1 MRGCPYYSP
10 PPVRGR
16 DGAGDENTRGARPP
30 ISPRGF
36 TLIELCVV
44 LVLVALV
51 LSITLPRYGGILT
64 RGTLRSEARR
74 LSAAARY
81 LSSEAART
89 GRTHYLNFD
98 VGKDTYWVTA
108 DEGGG
113 KPVEQ
118 TGPLAESYVLT
129 DGFLFKDVTMP
140 GKGQKSRGMQRIGF
154 YAHGENDEAVVHLAD
169 FAKKR
174 NYSLHLKP
182 YGGRTEI
189 FDYYYK

>member
-1 MRGCPYYSP
+1 M
-10 PPVRGR
+10 
-16 DGAGDENTRGARPP
+16 
-30 ISPRGF
+30 
-36 TLIELCVV
+36 V

-51 LSITLPRYGGILT
+51 LTITLPRYGGMLT

-108 DEGGG
+108 DEGGAR
-113 KPVEQ
+113 PVEQ
-118 TGPLAESYVLT
+118 TAPLAEPYTLT
-129 DGFLFKDVTMP
+129 DGFLFRDVTVP
-140 GKGQKSRGMQRIGF
+140 GKGRKSRGTQRIGF
-154 YAHGENDEAVVHLAD
+154 FAHGENDEAIVHLAD
-169 FAKKR
+169 YAKKR
-174 NYSLHLKP
+174 TYSLHLKP

-189 FDYYYK
+189 YDHYYK